1 MSYDLRVSVKVE
13 GCDKYADIGYPE
25 YDHPTYNLR
34 DMFEA
39 CMNWDYSQGEYYP
52 CAEYVSKI
60 ERGITE
66 LKFHRENYVKY
77 NPSNGWGSIDS
88 ALKALESWWEC
99 IQEQAETIPID
110 RLMPNRKV
118 KGPCWYRSDSE
129 WGDVVYDDTDIIAWM
144 PLPKPYREDGEA

>member
-99 IQEQAETIPID
+99 IQEQAE
-110 RLMPNRKV
+110 LA
-118 KGPCWYRSDSE
+118 
-129 WGDVVYDDTDIIAWM
+129 IIAVCNEWAYIA
-144 PLPKPYREDGEA
+144 LKHYKQERRKK

>member
-1 MSYDLRVSVKVE
+1 MNNTILLAIACGLIFFTLLAIMVIAVVMTLKWSYDLRVSVKVE
-13 GCDKYADIGYPE
+13 GCDKYSDIGYPE

-99 IQEQAETIPID
+99 IQEKAETIPID
-110 RLMPNRKV
+110 CLYIR
-118 KGPCWYRSDSE
+118 W
-129 WGDVVYDDTDIIAWM
+129 
-144 PLPKPYREDGEA
+144 

>member
-77 NPSNGWGSIDS
+77 NPSNGRGSIDS

-110 RLMPNRKV
+110 CLYIR
-118 KGPCWYRSDSE
+118 W
-129 WGDVVYDDTDIIAWM
+129 
-144 PLPKPYREDGEA
+144 

>member
-1 MSYDLRVSVKVE
+1 MSYVLRVSVKVE

-88 ALKALESWWEC
+88 F
-99 IQEQAETIPID
+99 ID
-110 RLMPNRKV
+110 LFHYGKPMMPNRKV
-118 KGPCWYRSDSE
+118 KGACWYRSDSE